1 MHLETSIS
9 LATEPV
15 MGSRMPGGGVVV
27 AERRLMSRD
36 CMDMSVLLSLLDLD
50 QDALRFRRLRVAVTD
65 GVGQRIGDVAGL
77 GRTEETPVDRHAHL
91 VHGAAIDLQG
101 LDALGH
107 HRHRF
112 DVAALGTDPHAAAV
126 VDAQFVGQCRAD
138 LDELLGLDDGVELA
152 VLGPEVEMLG
162 QAVGGGHMRELVR
175 RTRS

>member
-1 MHLETSIS
+1 MHLLTSIS
-9 LATEPV
+9 LATWPV
-15 MGSRMPGGGVVV
+15 CAPRASGEGVVV
-27 AERRLMSRD
+27 AERRMMSSD
-36 CMDMSVLLSLLDLD
+36 CSDMACLLHLLDLD

-152 VLGPEVEMLG
+152 VLGPEVEMLAPG
-162 QAVGGGHMRELVR
+162 RG
-175 RTRS
+175 